1 MLKIDKFLFYVA
13 MAFVIYMPLHV
24 LIVQWFSLATGGIE
38 VWKAAKDII
47 IVILVPILLFVSY
60 KKGLFQD
67 KTFRWLA
74 LLATLYALLHLFF
87 VAFDQNDDTYSAI
100 VGSVFN
106 IRLMG
111 FLLLGLVVGN
121 MKEGQKYL
129 KYLLTAS
136 VLIATAVAA
145 FGVAQYFLPPD
156 LLTNVGYSLERGVKP
171 LFFIDDR
178 PELPRVMS
186 TLKDPNSLGAYLI
199 LPILITGLA
208 LIKNKLQ
215 SQFFIRNFRREVLAV
230 MLVIQLTALVLS
242 FSRGALL
249 GLIISGGVVFALLYG
264 HKALQVVKKYWYV
277 ALALSLLVPFSIFL
291 ARDSALV
298 QDYVFHAAVSTD
310 QADPNQKRIQLQEEA
325 IEDILQEPEG
335 YGPGSAGL
343 VSISNPQ
350 GGLLT
355 ENYYL
360 QIAYEVGW
368 LGLTL
373 FMAIIG
379 LLIYKLQKA
388 SNLLSENRATA
399 VVLLASLAGYLFY
412 SLLIH
417 LWSNEAVALQWWLLS
432 GVAVGLSLKR
442 NLHR

>member
-1 MLKIDKFLFYVA
+1 
-13 MAFVIYMPLHV
+13 MAFIVYMPLHV

-38 VWKAAKDII
+38 VWKAAKDIL
-47 IVILVPILLFVSY
+47 IVFLVPFLLYLSY
-60 KKGLFQD
+60 KRGLFQN

-74 LLATLYALLHLFF
+74 ILATLYAVLHLLF

-100 VGSVFN
+100 VGSVYN

-111 FLLLGLVVGN
+111 FLLLGIVIGSMKDGN
-121 MKEGQKYL
+121 KYL
-129 KYLLTAS
+129 RYLLTTA

-199 LPILITGLA
+199 LPLLLSGYAFMNRKVNEKLFVRPFRQGTLVAMIAVMALA
-208 LIKNKLQ
+208 L
-215 SQFFIRNFRREVLAV
+215 F
-230 MLVIQLTALVLS
+230 LS
-242 FSRGALL
+242 FSRGAAIGLVLSIVTLL
-249 GLIISGGVVFALLYG
+249 SIVTGQRAWVWL
-264 HKALQVVKKYWYV
+264 KKYWYF
-277 ALALSLLVPFSIFL
+277 ALIPLLIITISVIAL
-291 ARDSALV
+291 RDNAIV

-310 QADPNQKRIQLQEEA
+310 QADPNEKRIQLQEEA
-325 IEDILQEPEG
+325 IGDILSEPEG
-335 YGPGSAGL
+335 YGPGSAGS
-343 VSISNPQ
+343 VSITNPQ

-360 QIAYEVGW
+360 QIGYEVGW
-368 LGLTL
+368 LGLIL
-373 FMAIIG
+373 FIAILSIISYQ
-379 LLIYKLQKA
+379 LFVTRRRNPA
-388 SNLLSENRATA
+388 SA
-399 VVLLASLAGYLFY
+399 VLLAALIAYLFY

-417 LWSNEAVALQWWLLS
+417 LWSNEAVALQWWLLA
-432 GVAVGLSLKR
+432 GVVLGLKLSNHKT
-442 NLHR
+442 NV

>member
-1 MLKIDKFLFYVA
+1 MQKVDKFLFYVA
-13 MAFVIYMPLHV
+13 MAFIVYMPLHV
-24 LIVQWFSLATGGIE
+24 LIVQWFSLATGGID
-38 VWKAAKDII
+38 VWKAAKDIL
-47 IVILVPILLFVSY
+47 IVFLVPFLLYLSY
-60 KKGLFQD
+60 KRGLFQK

-74 LLATLYALLHLFF
+74 ILVALHAVLHLLF

-100 VGSVFN
+100 VGSVYN

-111 FLLLGLVVGN
+111 FLLLGIIIGSMKDGN
-121 MKEGQKYL
+121 KYL
-129 KYLLTAS
+129 RYLLTTA

-186 TLKDPNSLGAYLI
+186 TLKDPNSLGSYLI
-199 LPILITGLA
+199 IPILLTGWSLF
-208 LIKNKLQ
+208 KNKIQKKL
-215 SQFFIRNFRREVLAV
+215 FIRDFRRETLFV
-230 MLVIQLTALVLS
+230 MLALQLTALILT

-249 GLIISGGVVFALLYG
+249 ALGISAVVLFAISYGKQAALLT
-264 HKALQVVKKYWYV
+264 KKYWY
-277 ALALSLLVPFSIFL
+277 LVLVFATLFSSSIIVF
-291 ARDSALV
+291 RDSAIV

-310 QADPNQKRIQLQEEA
+310 QADPNEKRIQLQEEA
-325 IEDILQEPEG
+325 IGDILSEPEG

-343 VSISNPQ
+343 VSITNPQ

-360 QIAYEVGW
+360 QIGYEVGW
-368 LGLTL
+368 LGLIL
-373 FMAIIG
+373 FIAILSIISYQ
-379 LLIYKLQKA
+379 LFVTRRRNPA
-388 SNLLSENRATA
+388 SA
-399 VVLLASLAGYLFY
+399 VLLAALIAYLFY

-417 LWSNEAVALQWWLLS
+417 LWSNEAVALQWWLLA
-432 GVAVGLSLKR
+432 GVVLGLKLSNHKT
-442 NLHR
+442 NV

>member
-1 MLKIDKFLFYVA
+1 MQKIDKFIFYVA
-13 MAFVIYMPLHV
+13 MAFIVYMPLHV

-38 VWKAAKDII
+38 VWKAAKDIL
-47 IVILVPILLFVSY
+47 IVFLVPFLLYLSY
-60 KKGLFQD
+60 KRGLFQN

-74 LLATLYALLHLFF
+74 ILATLYAVLHLLF

-100 VGSVFN
+100 VGSVYN

-111 FLLLGLVVGN
+111 FLLLGIVIGSMKDGN
-121 MKEGQKYL
+121 KYL
-129 KYLLTAS
+129 RYLLTTA

-199 LPILITGLA
+199 LPLLLSGYAFMNRKVNEKLFVRPFRQGTLVAMIAVMALA
-208 LIKNKLQ
+208 L
-215 SQFFIRNFRREVLAV
+215 F
-230 MLVIQLTALVLS
+230 LS
-242 FSRGALL
+242 FSRGAAIGLVLSIVTLL
-249 GLIISGGVVFALLYG
+249 SIVTGQRAWVWL
-264 HKALQVVKKYWYV
+264 KKYWYF
-277 ALALSLLVPFSIFL
+277 ALIPLLIITISVIAL
-291 ARDSALV
+291 RDNAIV

-310 QADPNQKRIQLQEEA
+310 QADPNEKRIQLQEEA
-325 IEDILQEPEG
+325 IGDILSEPEG
-335 YGPGSAGL
+335 YGPGSAGS
-343 VSISNPQ
+343 VSITNPQ

-360 QIAYEVGW
+360 QIGYEVGW
-368 LGLTL
+368 LGLIL
-373 FMAIIG
+373 FIAILSIISYQ
-379 LLIYKLQKA
+379 LFVTRRRNPA
-388 SNLLSENRATA
+388 SA
-399 VVLLASLAGYLFY
+399 VLLAALIAYLFY

-417 LWSNEAVALQWWLLS
+417 LWSNEAVALQWWLLA
-432 GVAVGLSLKR
+432 GVVLGLKLSNHKT
-442 NLHR
+442 NV

>member
-1 MLKIDKFLFYVA
+1 
-13 MAFVIYMPLHV
+13 
-24 LIVQWFSLATGGIE
+24 
-38 VWKAAKDII
+38 
-47 IVILVPILLFVSY
+47 
-60 KKGLFQD
+60 
-67 KTFRWLA
+67 
-74 LLATLYALLHLFF
+74 
-87 VAFDQNDDTYSAI
+87 
-100 VGSVFN
+100 
-106 IRLMG
+106 
-111 FLLLGLVVGN
+111 
-121 MKEGQKYL
+121 
-129 KYLLTAS
+129 
-136 VLIATAVAA
+136 
-145 FGVAQYFLPPD
+145 
-156 LLTNVGYSLERGVKP
+156 
-171 LFFIDDR
+171 
-178 PELPRVMS
+178 
-186 TLKDPNSLGAYLI
+186 
-199 LPILITGLA
+199 
-208 LIKNKLQ
+208 
-215 SQFFIRNFRREVLAV
+215 
-230 MLVIQLTALVLS
+230 
-242 FSRGALL
+242 
-249 GLIISGGVVFALLYG
+249 
-264 HKALQVVKKYWYV
+264 
-277 ALALSLLVPFSIFL
+277 
-291 ARDSALV
+291 
-298 QDYVFHAAVSTD
+298 
-310 QADPNQKRIQLQEEA
+310 
-325 IEDILQEPEG
+325 LQEPEG

>member
-87 VAFDQNDDTYSAI
+87 VAFDLNDDTYSAI